1 MKSKN
6 ISYQKRLARTRRH
19 FHIRN
24 RVFGTEERPRLVVFR
39 SLKNIYAQ
47 IIDDRKGHTLAAMSS
62 ISKELEL
69 DTKAKK
75 TKTSFIVGQKLG
87 EIAVAQGIT
96 KVSFDRGGY
105 LYHGRVKAL
114 ADGARKAG
122 LEF

>member
-1 MKSKN
+1 MKIKN
-6 ISYQKRLARTRRH
+6 ISYKKRLARTRRH
-19 FHIRN
+19 LHIRN

-47 IIDDRKGHTLAAMSS
+47 IIDDRQGNTLVSMSS
-62 ISKELEL
+62 ISKNIDLG
-69 DTKAKK
+69 DAAKK
-75 TKTSFIVGQKLG
+75 TEVSYKVGLKLG
-87 EIAVAQGIT
+87 EIAKAKGIT

-114 ADGARKAG
+114 ADGARKSG

>member
-6 ISYQKRLARTRRH
+6 QSFQKRLSRTRRH

-24 RVFGTEERPRLVVFR
+24 RVSGTPERPRLVVFR

-47 IIDDRKGHTLAAMSS
+47 IIDDTCGKTMMSLSTLSKGFD
-62 ISKELEL
+62 LEG
-69 DTKAKK
+69 KKK
-75 TKTSFIVGQKLG
+75 TEKSFETGKKLG
-87 EIAVAQGIT
+87 ELALAKGIT
-96 KVSFDRGGY
+96 KVTFDRGGY
-105 LYHGRVKAL
+105 LYHGRVKAV

>member
-6 ISYQKRLARTRRH
+6 ISFQKRLTRARRH

-24 RVFGTEERPRLVVFR
+24 RVFGTVDRPRLVVFR

-47 IIDDRKGHTLAAMSS
+47 IIDDRQGHTLVAMSS

-69 DTKAKK
+69 DPKAKK
-75 TKTSFIVGQKLG
+75 TETSFKVGQKLG
-87 EIAVAQGIT
+87 EIALAKGIT
-96 KVSFDRGGY
+96 KVAFDRGGY